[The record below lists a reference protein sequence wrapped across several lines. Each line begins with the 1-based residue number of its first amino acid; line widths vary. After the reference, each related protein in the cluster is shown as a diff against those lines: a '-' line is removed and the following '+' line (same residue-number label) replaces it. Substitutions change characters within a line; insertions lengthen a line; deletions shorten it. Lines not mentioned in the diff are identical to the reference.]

1 MVIIDNSIRKYT
13 AYDWL
18 SIAFTLGIDWIKLWR
33 SLDVVKVKLGYT
45 RWMVAGMRLLCVS

>member
-18 SIAFTLGIDWIKLWR
+18 SIAFTLGIDWIKL
-33 SLDVVKVKLGYT
+33 
-45 RWMVAGMRLLCVS
+45 